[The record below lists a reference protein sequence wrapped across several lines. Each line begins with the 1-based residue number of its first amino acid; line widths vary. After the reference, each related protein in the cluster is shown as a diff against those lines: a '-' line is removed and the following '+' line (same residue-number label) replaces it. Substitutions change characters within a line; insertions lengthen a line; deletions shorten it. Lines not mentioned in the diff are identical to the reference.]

1 MDEDLINKLSEI
13 LADKNIDL
21 NQVLENFQ
29 ATSSNTENTDN
40 VNNSSQIDTESILKI
55 QKILNLLNTK
65 KRF

>member
-29 ATSSNTENTDN
+29 ATSSNTENAAN